1 MEVMSS
7 LKMAVNSIFSNRLR
21 TFLTMLGVIIGVAS
35 VIVAVGFAKGST
47 SSITSSIEGTG
58 TNLITIMLMGRRT
71 SSIGYDDIKELL
83 DTIEGIDGY
92 APVLNSSVYLKNL
105 ENESFSST

>member
-1 MEVMSS
+1 MQILSS
-7 LKMAVNSIFSNRLR
+7 FKMAINSILSNRLR

-58 TNLITIMLMGRRT
+58 TNLITVNLICRRNYN
-71 SSIGYDDIKELL
+71 IGYDDVSILL
-83 DTIEGIDGY
+83 D
-92 APVLNSSVYLKNL
+92 
-105 ENESFSST
+105 